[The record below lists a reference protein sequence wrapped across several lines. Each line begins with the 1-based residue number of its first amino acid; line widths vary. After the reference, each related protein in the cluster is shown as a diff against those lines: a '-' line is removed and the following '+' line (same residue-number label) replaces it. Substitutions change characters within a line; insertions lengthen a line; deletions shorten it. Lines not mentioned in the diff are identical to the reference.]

1 VGDEP
6 VRIQPGK
13 AGDPHYVQ
21 DYARNNLTSRFPR
34 SLLELPVDPSPFRT
48 IDAIAKDAAMNSSN
62 NSANPGARRRR
73 WPNSGK
79 PPSGR
84 PAGANFVDKQRE
96 YTF

>member
-6 VRIQPGK
+6 VRIQPG
-13 AGDPHYVQ
+13 DRHYAQ

-34 SLLELPVDPSPFRT
+34 SLLELPVDVSPLRT
-48 IDAIAKDAAMNSSN
+48 NDAIAKDAAMNSFTN
-62 NSANPGARRRR
+62 RARRRR

-84 PAGANFVDKQRE
+84 PAAANFVDMQRE